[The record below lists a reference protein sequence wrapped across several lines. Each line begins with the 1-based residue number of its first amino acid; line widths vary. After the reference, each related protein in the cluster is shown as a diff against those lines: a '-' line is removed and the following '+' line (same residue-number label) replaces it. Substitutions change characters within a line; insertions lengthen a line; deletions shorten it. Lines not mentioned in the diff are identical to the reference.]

1 MSAPRALDR
10 VGMSTYHY
18 RRRIRTSAA
27 EDLGEIITG
36 FRDLIAGGTNAGLK
50 LLNYYKGLPICY
62 PATPVELHGNIL
74 ELDVHLQQAV
84 ALETSRHTFIKCSR
98 FGHSLRAEV
107 KDVDVRRMTASLH
120 RFSYVE
126 IMADQR
132 GSLRLDLEPPC
143 DAEILADGGSIAG
156 KVLDISLGGFAMT
169 PSACCDLGRGE
180 EVKIRIMVPNLVQN
194 SHFTLELDATVVT
207 AAGEGSGE
215 IFRFSF
221 SSDPRVEG
229 IISRF
234 IFQRQVDL
242 IRELKEHSGR

>member
-18 RRRIRTSAA
+18 RRRIGTSAA
-27 EDLGEIITG
+27 EDFGEIITG

-143 DAEILADGGSIAG
+143 DAEILADAGSIAG
-156 KVLDISLGGFAMT
+156 KVLDISLGGLCHD
-169 PSACCDLGRGE
+169 PLCLLRPGPRGRGE
-180 EVKIRIMVPNLVQN
+180 DPHHGSQPGAEQPF
-194 SHFTLELDATVVT
+194 HPG
-207 AAGEGSGE
+207 AGRHGRHRGRRGE
-215 IFRFSF
+215 W
-221 SSDPRVEG
+221 
-229 IISRF
+229 
-234 IFQRQVDL
+234 
-242 IRELKEHSGR
+242 